1 MGEKQ
6 TEASPTS
13 QSPCSPENS
22 DQQLSGSALKDKRID
37 ELLDSC
43 RDEVLKQII
52 GPFGLTPAMFN
63 DIAGGN
69 VTTLHN
75 FNEGIVANSE
85 DATRYAQ
92 YQQNLDGP
100 IDRSFYDGELPG
112 KRKAMFQTGEA
123 IRSAWTGNELPR
135 DGRMHL
141 DHVTPVEK
149 IERRGRSNLVMSKEE
164 RAAMANADENL
175 VPAESDINQSM
186 GDKNKGEWAAAK
198 SRREPSKTNAE
209 HFGVD
214 MERVRATIGMSER
227 HIDAELFNAQFLK
240 QGEELLVTGTEQAG
254 RNALRQATGLLLHE
268 FINGSYVEVKRIAK
282 EPSLQETF
290 VDHLIEALRNVVE
303 RIKGK
308 LEHIFENLVSGGIQG
323 LVSNLLTYIINSVVT
338 TAAKVVTVIRE
349 GMKGLWEAIK
359 LVVNPPPG
367 MPAAEVARQ
376 ATKIIAAVVTTSLG
390 LLFEKSVEGF
400 ILSIPLLAPLSGV
413 ITPAITAI
421 LTGIVTALVVFGID
435 KFFDWLS
442 ASGTEMLTAQID
454 NMEASGVLFERMAQM
469 LQAQF
474 DNSKQYQLCIE
485 QYREI
490 QADLSRSNAHSG
502 NAVRSAEKAIESREG
517 TLSAVT
523 KVKAMD
529 DELEI
534 LLVKYDKNSG
544 G

>member
-1 MGEKQ
+1 MAQ
-6 TEASPTS
+6 NQIQVSIAPDSS
-13 QSPCSPENS
+13 S
-22 DQQLSGSALKDKRID
+22 DSGNADQAVSRSALKAKRID

-43 RDEVLKQII
+43 RDQVLKQII

-63 DIAGGN
+63 DKTGGN
-69 VTTLHN
+69 VTTTHN
-75 FNEGIVANSE
+75 FNNGVVANAG
-85 DATRYAQ
+85 DAARYADYRQ
-92 YQQNLDGP
+92 SVDGP
-100 IDRSFYDGELPG
+100 IDRSLYDAKLPG
-112 KRKAMFQTGEA
+112 KRKAMFQSMEG
-123 IRSAWTGNELPR
+123 ISSAWTGNELPR

-149 IERRGRSNLVMSKEE
+149 IERSASSNLMMSKED
-164 RAAMANADENL
+164 RAAMANAAENL
-175 VPAESDINQSM
+175 VPSESDINQSM
-186 GDKNKGEWAAAK
+186 GDKRKDEWAT
-198 SRREPSKTNAE
+198 SRNRREPEKTNAE
-209 HFGVD
+209 YFGVD
-214 MERVRATIGMSER
+214 MERVQKA
-227 HIDAELFNAQFLK
+227 IDTSAVHLETELFKAQFMK
-240 QGEELLVTGTEQAG
+240 QGEELLITGTEEAG

-282 EPSLQETF
+282 EPDLHETF

-308 LEHIFENLVSGGIQG
+308 LERIFESLVSGGVQG

-359 LVVNPPPG
+359 LVANPPPG
-367 MPAAEVARQ
+367 MPVAEVARQ
-376 ATKIIAAVVTTSLG
+376 AIKIIAAVVTTSLG

-400 ILSIPLLAPLSGV
+400 ILSIPPLAPLSAV

-435 KFFDWLS
+435 KFFDWIN
-442 ASGTEMLTAQID
+442 ASGTEMLAAQID
-454 NMEASGVLFERMAQM
+454 NMEASGALFERMAQM

-474 DNSKQYQLCIE
+474 DSSKQYQLCIE

-490 QADLSRSNAHSG
+490 EADLSQSKEHSG
-502 NAVRSAEKAIESREG
+502 NAVRKAEKAIESREG
-517 TLSAVT
+517 TLRAVAEM
-523 KVKAMD
+523 KAMD

-534 LLVKYDKNSG
+534 LLVKYDENN
-544 G
+544 